1 MNIIVAVDKN
11 YGIGRDGKLL
21 FSIPEDMAFFRSMTK
36 GKTVIMGRKTLESL
50 PDGRPLKGRRNIVL
64 SRDNAFGAE
73 NVEVVDSVEEL
84 LSIICDDEAAFVIGG
99 ESIYRALLPYCSRAY
114 VTMVDAERD
123 ADRFFP
129 RIEDMAEWSI
139 ASASEW
145 KQHDG
150 VSYQFREYCR
160 MNADKQGN
168 GIE

>member
-11 YGIGRDGKLL
+11 YGIGKDGKLL

-50 PDGRPLKGRRNIVL
+50 PGGRPLKGRRNIVL
-64 SRDNAFGAE
+64 SRDSAFSAE
-73 NVEVVDSVEEL
+73 NVEVVPSVGEL
-84 LSIICDDEAAFVIGG
+84 LNIMGGDEDAFVIGG

-114 VTMVDAERD
+114 VTMVDVERE

-145 KQHDG
+145 KEHDG
-150 VSYQFREYCR
+150 ISYQFREYCCA
-160 MNADKQGN
+160 NADK
-168 GIE
+168 